1 MASHSYHLVP
11 FNSSVIVKLNVVKFG
26 SSVLELGLL
35 AMFRINKVLL
45 FLTRTLSLA
54 LLNTVLED
62 EILTFVDF

>member
-1 MASHSYHLVP
+1 MDSLSYHLVP
-11 FNSSVIVKLNVVKFG
+11 FRSSVIVKLNVVKFG

-45 FLTRTLSLA
+45 FLTCTLSLA